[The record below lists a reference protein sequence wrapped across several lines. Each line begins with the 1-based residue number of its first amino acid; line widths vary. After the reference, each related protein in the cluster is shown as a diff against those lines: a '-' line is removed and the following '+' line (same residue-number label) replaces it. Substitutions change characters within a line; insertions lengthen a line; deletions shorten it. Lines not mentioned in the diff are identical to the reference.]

1 MKKILCL
8 LILISAGFI
17 GNAQTVKFKKGQV
30 LTITT
35 SMTQEMDMGIAG
47 QMSSSSKNTS
57 VIEIKAAEKD
67 GYKASSKL
75 AKLNISIDA
84 MGQNQTFDSEKP
96 EDMNGEIGKQLG
108 DRIGKESN
116 MFIDNTTGVA
126 TPENKDIIDVEKKNE
141 EEAFS
146 GMLDLF
152 GQADKEGAV
161 AESVIFI
168 LPRDK
173 KAGDSWQ
180 DSSEVKNKS
189 KVYKTYTVKS
199 IQDGIA
205 TIAISTKM
213 NGSMSTETQGMQM
226 NITLDTKSE
235 GEMIVDTNT
244 SLIKKINNVSN
255 INGSMDV
262 MEQSVPII
270 SKLTELIEIN

>member
-244 SLIKKINNVSN
+244 SLIKKINRVSN